1 MEYVDYG
8 IEQENII
15 IFLHG
20 GGLAPWNFREEAN
33 RLKDD
38 YHVIIPVIDGHSG
51 SDRDFTTIGSNADE
65 VINFIDEKC
74 SGSVFMICGLSL
86 GGQILV
92 DILSKRKEIC
102 RFAIIESALVLPM
115 RTTHALIKP
124 TISLCYP
131 LVKKRWFAKLQFH
144 SLHIRKD
151 YFDDYYRDSTAIT
164 KENMIAFLREN
175 SDYQLKNDIGEC
187 QAKTLILVGSR
198 ESNIMKKSA
207 EILHKKIPDSS
218 LEILRGYYHG
228 DLSMNYAES
237 YIEKVS
243 ALITL

>member
-1 MEYVDYG
+1 MECVEYG

-33 RLKDD
+33 RLKDN
-38 YHVIIPVIDGHSG
+38 YHVIIPVLDGHSG
-51 SDRDFTTIGSNADE
+51 SDRDFTTIGRNADE

-74 SGSVFMICGLSL
+74 SGSVLMICGLSL

-92 DILSKRKEIC
+92 DILSKRKAIC

-131 LVKKRWFAKLQFH
+131 LVKKRWFAKLQFQ
-144 SLHIRKD
+144 SLHIEKD
-151 YFDDYYRDSTAIT
+151 YFDDYYRDSAAIT
-164 KENMIAFLREN
+164 KENMISFLREN
-175 SDYQLKNDIGEC
+175 SDYQLKEGIEEC

-207 EILHKKIPDSS
+207 EILHKKISNSS
-218 LEILRGYYHG
+218 LEILPGYYHG
-228 DLSMNYAES
+228 DLSMNHAES
-237 YIEKVS
+237 YIEKMLL
-243 ALITL
+243 LIL

>member
-33 RLKDD
+33 RLKDN
-38 YHVIIPVIDGHSG
+38 YHVIIPVLDGHSG

-92 DILSKRKEIC
+92 DILSKRKAIC

-131 LVKKRWFAKLQFH
+131 LVKKRWFAKLQFQ
-144 SLHIRKD
+144 SLHVRKE
-151 YFDDYYRDSTAIT
+151 YFDDYYRDSAAIT
-164 KENMIAFLREN
+164 KENMISFLREN
-175 SDYQLKNDIGEC
+175 SDYQLKDGIEEC

-207 EILHKKIPDSS
+207 EILYEKIPDAS
-218 LEILRGYYHG
+218 LEILPGYYHG
-228 DLSMNYAES
+228 DLSMNHAES